1 MKCFSTFFEYFS
13 LLIMYF
19 MLDTEN
25 PIWFSDQL
33 YVVCIIK
40 IIEICQANSVLYINK
55 LTLGG

>member
-1 MKCFSTFFEYFS
+1 MNCFSSLFEYVS

-19 MLDTEN
+19 MPDTEN

-33 YVVCIIK
+33 YVVCIQ
-40 IIEICQANSVLYINK
+40 IIGICQANSVLKMKK